1 MTIPAAGSLYVVST
15 PIGNLSDMTFRAVEV
30 LSSAA
35 LVVAEDTRH
44 SRHLFNHFK
53 ITTPLK
59 SYHEHNEA
67 RETPALVA
75 RMLAGDSIALI
86 TDAGTPLVSDP
97 GARLVAAAAEAGVR
111 IVPIPGAS
119 SVLAALVGAGLPS
132 DRFLFIGFLE
142 RKGRS
147 RKEEIERVVSSDV
160 TVVLFES
167 ANRLHATLADFA
179 AAGAGERRIVVAR
192 ELTKQFEEFRRG
204 TVAQL
209 EEAYRDEAPKGE
221 VVILMGGEEPARIS
235 DEELEK
241 LAGEL
246 IRGGAS
252 PRTVMDRLIHEHG
265 TPRNAAYK
273 LAHELSAAE
282 AGGAATKPTIRVTKR
297 DEHES

>member
-1 MTIPAAGSLYVVST
+1 
-15 PIGNLSDMTFRAVEV
+15 MTFRAVEV

-44 SRHLFNHFK
+44 SRHLLNHFK

-59 SYHEHNEA
+59 SCHEHNEA

-75 RMLAGDSIALI
+75 RMLAGDSIAVI

-111 IVPIPGAS
+111 VVPIPGAS
-119 SVLAALVGAGLPS
+119 SVLAALVGSGLPS

-142 RKGRS
+142 RKGKS
-147 RKEEIERVVSSDV
+147 RKDEIERVISSDV
-160 TVVLFES
+160 TAVIFES
-167 ANRLHATLADFA
+167 ANRLHATLSELAV
-179 AAGAGERRIVVAR
+179 AGAAERRAVVAR

-209 EEAYRDEAPKGE
+209 ELEYRDDAPRGE
-221 VVILMGGEEPARIS
+221 IVILIEGKEPARIS
-235 DEELEK
+235 DKDLEA
-241 LAGEL
+241 LATQL

-252 PRTVMDRLIHEHG
+252 PRTVMDRLIQDHG
-265 TPRNAAYK
+265 APRNAAYK
-273 LAHELSAAE
+273 LAHELSDADAR
-282 AGGAATKPTIRVTKR
+282 GSATKPTIRVTKR
-297 DEHES
+297 DEQD